1 MYGPVCT
8 VVWQGSAGDR
18 RPYADQTGLSES
30 RIYRPERRIMNDDRQ
45 QVRDG
50 DYTPVGLRGFHD
62 QCQPQPPLWTVDSK
76 TIYGSRETATSAK

>member
-1 MYGPVCT
+1 
-8 VVWQGSAGDR
+8 
-18 RPYADQTGLSES
+18 
-30 RIYRPERRIMNDDRQ
+30 MNDDRQ